1 MSLKLSNVAASYGK
15 GLALHDVTM
24 EIGDKE
30 IVALIGANG
39 AGKSTVL
46 RSISGLV
53 NVVGGEIVFHG
64 KPIHRRTPK
73 EVVIAGIAHC
83 PEERKIWPDLS
94 VRDHLELGAVT
105 CRDRSRIE
113 RDIDEI
119 YDVFPI
125 LRERRSQHVGTM
137 SGGQQQ
143 MVAIGRALMSKPKTL
158 LLDEPSLG
166 LAPKVVE
173 EVAAVIRRIN
183 DGGTSVLIVEQNA
196 SLALEIAQRGYV
208 LENGRI
214 ALSGSASDL
223 RNDPAVQASYLGI
236 AHAVE
241 A

>member
-1 MSLKLSNVAASYGK
+1 MSLNLNNVAASYGK

-53 NVVGGEIVFHG
+53 NVVGGEIVFDG
-64 KPIHRRTPK
+64 QPIHRRTPK

-105 CRDRSRIE
+105 RRERGQIE

-125 LRERRSQHVGTM
+125 LRERRGQHVGTM

-236 AHAVE
+236 AHA
-241 A
+241 AGA

>member
-1 MSLKLSNVAASYGK
+1 MSLRLSNVAASYGK

-24 EIGDKE
+24 EVGAGE
-30 IVALIGANG
+30 IVALIGTNG

-53 NVVGGEIVFHG
+53 KVVEGEISFNG
-64 KPIHRRTPK
+64 RPIHCCTPK
-73 EVVIAGIAHC
+73 EVLTAGIAHC

-105 CRDRSRIE
+105 RRDRREIE
-113 RDIDEI
+113 NDIEEI
-119 YDVFPI
+119 YNVFPI
-125 LRERRSQHVGTM
+125 LRERRSQHAGTM

-143 MVAIGRALMSKPKTL
+143 MVAIGRALMSRPKAL

-166 LAPKVVE
+166 LAPKIVE
-173 EVAAVIRRIN
+173 EVAAVVRRIN
-183 DGGTSVLIVEQNA
+183 ARGTSVLIVEQNA
-196 SLALEIAQRGYV
+196 SLALEIAHRCYV

-214 ALSGSASDL
+214 TLSGPAEEL
-223 RNDPAVQASYLGI
+223 RDNPAVQASYLGF
-236 AHAVE
+236 AQAAE

>member
-1 MSLKLSNVAASYGK
+1 MPLSLTKVAASYGK
-15 GLALHDVTM
+15 GLALHEVTM
-24 EIGDKE
+24 EVGDGE

-46 RSISGLV
+46 RAVSGLV
-53 NVVGGEIVFHG
+53 DVVSGEITFDG
-64 KPIHRRTPK
+64 GPIHRCTPK
-73 EVVIAGIAHC
+73 DVVIAGIAHC

-105 CRDRSRIE
+105 RRDRNGIE
-113 RDIDEI
+113 QEIEGIFDI
-119 YDVFPI
+119 FPI
-125 LRERRSQHVGTM
+125 LRERRSQLVGTM

-143 MVAIGRALMSKPKTL
+143 MVAIGRALMSKPKLL

-183 DGGTSVLIVEQNA
+183 TEGTSVLIVEQNA
-196 SLALEIAQRGYV
+196 SLALEIAKRGYV
-208 LENGRI
+208 LENGRV
-214 ALSGSASDL
+214 ALSGSATDL

-236 AHAVE
+236 AHAME
-241 A
+241 T